1 MLVFREH
8 ARGSPWTLFVFQ
20 DESMRI
26 RIQIIGLAILL
37 VALSVAARADEASKA
52 GGIKVEV
59 TGFRNNNGKLGCSL
73 FAGPE
78 GFPRDRTK
86 VFRRSWAPIQGARG
100 ECIFSG
106 IPAGDY
112 AVTVFHDENSN
123 GKFDLNWVG
132 YPLEGYGFS
141 NNAKA
146 QFKAPSF
153 DETKF
158 RYDGASVKQI
168 SIDMIY
174 R

>member
-1 MLVFREH
+1 
-8 ARGSPWTLFVFQ
+8 
-20 DESMRI
+20 MRI
-26 RIQIIGLAILL
+26 RIQLIALAMLL
-37 VALSVAARADEASKA
+37 VAHPVCAGADEASKA

-78 GFPRDRTK
+78 GFPRDRSK
-86 VFRRSWAPIQGARG
+86 VFRRSQAPIQGGRG
-100 ECIFSG
+100 ECVFNG

-123 GKFDLNWVG
+123 GKFDTNWVG

-158 RYDGASVKQI
+158 QYDGAGVKQI
-168 SIDMIY
+168 SIDIIY